1 VHEIRLEKIL
11 PPDSVTAPLT
21 CLAGKGACPP
31 EDCGGA
37 WSYAALKQTLAD
49 PADDEH
55 KEMLEWLG
63 LDKGSDFHPAAFSAD
78 KVNTRLLDLLPE
90 D

>member
-1 VHEIRLEKIL
+1 VA
-11 PPDSVTAPLT
+11 APLT
-21 CLAGKGACPP
+21 CLTGKGACPP

-37 WSYAALKQTLAD
+37 WRYAALKQTLAD
-49 PADDEH
+49 PADPEH

-63 LDKGSDFHPAAFSAD
+63 LDKGSDFDPAAFSAA
-78 KVNTRLLDLLPE
+78 KVNPRLHGLLSE